1 MIEITTR
8 KTLIIYFPKTI
19 ESLTAYFPSV
29 KTRVLSALEIFK
41 RISKKYTVHGYYT
54 GDSDGIRELENAE
67 EEVRKLKQQGKEL
80 ANFKECHA
88 EEVRGDKRTEPL
100 QSASKVQTLQAFLVP
115 QGTSTSTIVQHYMT
129 LTMLCRTDF
138 CGIVKTFKNIYD
150 KYGIERADYNIR
162 ALYIFTI

>member
-1 MIEITTR
+1 M
-8 KTLIIYFPKTI
+8 
-19 ESLTAYFPSV
+19 TAYFPSV

-54 GDSDGIRELENAE
+54 GHSDGIRELENAE

-100 QSASKVQTLQAFLVP
+100 QSASKVQILQAFLVP

-138 CGIVKTFKNIYD
+138 CGIVKTFKNILQARKVLED
-150 KYGIERADYNIR
+150 EKPKA
-162 ALYIFTI
+162 FTINMELRGRIIISVLCIFLLFGLGI